1 MGPVRDATEACQ
13 ALEATLLRQMIRG
26 SGVFKGGAMPG
37 GQIHADMFV
46 DALADAVE
54 SAGGIGVAT
63 LVEKSLPAEPD
74 VPNVDA
80 ENFNESGGA
89 NKKSEAVLNDE
100 RNRVELLIGPNRR
113 LAKGDW
119 P

>member
-1 MGPVRDATEACQ
+1 MGPIRDATEACQ
-13 ALEATLLRQMIRG
+13 ALEATLLRQMIRE
-26 SGVFKGGAMPG
+26 SGVFKGGGTPG

-54 SAGGIGVAT
+54 NAGGIGVAA
-63 LVEKSLPAEPD
+63 LVQKSLPREAD
-74 VPNVDA
+74 VDA
-80 ENFNESGGA
+80 ENLNESGGA
-89 NKKSEAVLNDE
+89 NNNSEAVLNDE

-113 LAKGDW
+113 AAKGDW